1 MTQRDQVDRR
11 PDTDRTVD
19 RAVDREADRPPV
31 ADAPVPL
38 VPAPS
43 PEIRA
48 LTTREC
54 EALLRRN
61 QVGRIA
67 FSFDRRVEILPIHYV
82 YDDGWLYGRTSPGD
96 KIAMWR
102 HSHWVA
108 FEVDEVRGLFDWAS
122 VVVHGAL
129 YLLRPEETE
138 ANAAEWE
145 RAVGLLRRL
154 LPETAGMHDPVP
166 HRNIVFRIHAD
177 HMDGRMA
184 LPPPPPA

>member
-67 FSFDRRVEILPIHYV
+67 FSFDSQQYLNALPN
-82 YDDGWLYGRTSPGD
+82 GD
-96 KIAMWR
+96 RCIAMTWSGDYAVAAAR
-102 HSHWVA
+102 AEEAGLKINLAYTVPKEGSNIWFDAMLIPKDAPNPDNAHPARWVGR
-108 FEVDEVRGLFDWAS
+108 VRIG
-122 VVVHGAL
+122 G
-129 YLLRPEETE
+129 
-138 ANAAEWE
+138 
-145 RAVGLLRRL
+145 
-154 LPETAGMHDPVP
+154 
-166 HRNIVFRIHAD
+166 RNV
-177 HMDGRMA
+177 
-184 LPPPPPA
+184 